1 MTCRSRAAR
10 SQADCLGGPGQTEH
24 HGKRRTLVF
33 GPQSQAV
40 LEPFMR
46 NRDADAHLFSP
57 REAEE
62 SRLRKATAARRT
74 PPDRG
79 NRVGTNRKPE
89 APRVLGDRYTAA
101 SYRRAITRAC
111 GKAFPPPADVVAEGK
126 AAVRAWRKAH
136 AFLGTHGI
144 HTNCDTP
151 RARGSGGSSGWKR
164 PPRRWGIQ
172 VPSSPTRSTPNATCN
187 ASPRS

>member
-10 SQADCLGGPGQTEH
+10 SQADYLGGPGQTAH

-46 NRDADAHLFSP
+46 NRDPEGYLFSP

-89 APRVLGDRYTAA
+89 SPRVLGDRYTAA

-136 AFLGTHGI
+136 AWHPHQLRHTAGTRIRREFGLEAAAATLRH
-144 HTNCDTP
+144 
-151 RARGSGGSSGWKR
+151 SSAKLTDEVYAERDLQRVAEVMKR
-164 PPRRWGIQ
+164 MG
-172 VPSSPTRSTPNATCN
+172 
-187 ASPRS
+187 

>member
-1 MTCRSRAAR
+1 
-10 SQADCLGGPGQTEH
+10 
-24 HGKRRTLVF
+24 
-33 GPQSQAV
+33 
-40 LEPFMR
+40 
-46 NRDADAHLFSP
+46 
-57 REAEE
+57 
-62 SRLRKATAARRT
+62 
-74 PPDRG
+74 
-79 NRVGTNRKPE
+79 
-89 APRVLGDRYTAA
+89 VLGDRYTAA

-164 PPRRWGIQ
+164 PPRRSGIQ
-172 VPSSPTRSTPNATCN
+172 VAPGSWLTDEVYAERDLQRVAEVM
-187 ASPRS
+187 PRMG

>member
-10 SQADCLGGPGQTEH
+10 SQADCLGGPGQTAH

-46 NRDADAHLFSP
+46 NRDPEAYLFSP

-89 APRVLGDRYTAA
+89 SPRVLGDRYTSA

-111 GKAFPPPADVVAEGK
+111 GKAFPPPAHVVAEGK

-136 AFLGTHGI
+136 AWHPHQLRHTAGTRIRREFGLEAAAATLGH
-144 HTNCDTP
+144 
-151 RARGSGGSSGWKR
+151 SSAKLTDEVYAERDLQRVAEVMKR
-164 PPRRWGIQ
+164 MG
-172 VPSSPTRSTPNATCN
+172 
-187 ASPRS
+187 

>member
-1 MTCRSRAAR
+1 
-10 SQADCLGGPGQTEH
+10 
-24 HGKRRTLVF
+24 
-33 GPQSQAV
+33 
-40 LEPFMR
+40 MR
-46 NRDADAHLFSP
+46 NRDPEAYLFSP

-89 APRVLGDRYTAA
+89 SPRVLGDRYTAA

-111 GKAFPPPADVVAEGK
+111 GKAFPPPKHIVAEGR

-136 AFLGTHGI
+136 AFLGQHGI
-144 HTNCDTP
+144 RINCGTP
-151 RARGSGGSSGWKR
+151 RARGSEGSSGWKP
-164 PPRRWGIQ
+164 PPRRSDIQ
-172 VPSSPTRSTPNATCN
+172 VAQRPWLTDEVYAERDLQRVAEVM
-187 ASPRS
+187 RRMG

>member
-1 MTCRSRAAR
+1 
-10 SQADCLGGPGQTEH
+10 
-24 HGKRRTLVF
+24 
-33 GPQSQAV
+33 
-40 LEPFMR
+40 MR
-46 NRDADAHLFSP
+46 NRDPEAYLFSP

-74 PPDRG
+74 PLSRG

-111 GKAFPPPADVVAEGK
+111 GKAIPPPADVVAEGR

-136 AFLGTHGI
+136 ASLGTHGI
-144 HTNCDTP
+144 HTSCDTP
-151 RARGSGGSSGWKR
+151 RAHGFDGSSGWKPPSR
-164 PPRRWGIQ
+164 RWVIPAPPRSWLTDEVYAERDLQRVAEVMKRMG
-172 VPSSPTRSTPNATCN
+172 
-187 ASPRS
+187 